1 MKKIRLGRTD
11 LMVSK
16 TSFGALPIQRVRM
29 EEAIPILQKAYHGGI
44 NFFDTARAYTDSEV
58 KLGHAL
64 SHVRKDIMIATK
76 TSARNR
82 EELFQQLET
91 SLKNLKTDYVDILQ
105 LHNPPKLPDYEDPK
119 GLYQAMADAKQKG
132 MIRFLGISNH
142 RLAVAMET
150 AASNKFDT
158 IQFPLNSLS
167 ADNDLKLIEEC
178 KKYDVG
184 LIAMKAI
191 SGGLITK
198 VASTFAFLRQFDNV
212 VPIWGIQRMS
222 ELEEFL
228 ALEKNPPSLDHVMW
242 EIIKKDRE
250 ELAGGFCRSCG
261 YCMPCTV
268 GIQIPTAARIAL
280 LMNRAPYQ
288 RFLTDEFRKQMD
300 LIEDCEDC
308 GECKEKCPYELDTPN
323 LLRKNLEAYR
333 KLYDHYKSI
342 GQ

>member
-16 TSFGALPIQRVRM
+16 TAFGALPIQRVSM
-29 EEAIPILQKAYHGGI
+29 EEAVPILRKAYENGI

-58 KLGHAL
+58 KLGQAL
-64 SHVRKDIMIATK
+64 SDVRKDIIIATK
-76 TSARNR
+76 TFARNR

-91 SLKNLKTDYVDILQ
+91 SLKNLKTDHVDILQ
-105 LHNPPKLPDYEDPK
+105 LHNPSKLPDAKDPE
-119 GLYQAMADAKQKG
+119 GLYQAMLDARGKG

-142 RLAVAMET
+142 RLSVAMET
-150 AASNKFDT
+150 ITSGLFDT
-158 IQFPLNSLS
+158 LQFPLNSLS
-167 ADNDLKLIEEC
+167 ADNDLELVDAC
-178 KKYDVG
+178 KKHDVG
-184 LIAMKAI
+184 FIAMKAI
-191 SGGLITK
+191 SGGLITN
-198 VASTFAFLRQFDNV
+198 VATTFSFLRQFDNV

-228 ALEKNPPSLDHVMW
+228 ALEENPPLLDDSMW
-242 EIIKKDRE
+242 EIIKKDRK
-250 ELAGGFCRSCG
+250 ELAGGFCRACG
-261 YCMPCTV
+261 YCMPCKV

-288 RFLTDEFRKQMD
+288 RFLSDDFRKQML
-300 LIEDCEDC
+300 LIEDCEEC

-323 LLRKNLEAYR
+323 LLKENLKKYL

-342 GQ
+342 